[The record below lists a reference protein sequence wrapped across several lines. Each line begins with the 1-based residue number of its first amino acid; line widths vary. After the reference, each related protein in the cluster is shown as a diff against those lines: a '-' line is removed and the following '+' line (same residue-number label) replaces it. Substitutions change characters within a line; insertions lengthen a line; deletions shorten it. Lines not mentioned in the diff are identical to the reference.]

1 MATIHIQKRTI
12 VSRAEYNTE
21 APNPANSEVKTY
33 LLSPEELAY
42 YRNLPMSEADKAF
55 KPSLKVVA
63 MEKRE
68 EHADSGPAP
77 DSAS

>member
-12 VSRAEYNTE
+12 VTRAENNTE
-21 APNPANSEVKTY
+21 VPNPANSEVKTY

-68 EHADSGPAP
+68 ADSRPAP
-77 DSAS
+77 DPAS